1 MASTLTSTST
11 SCPSDH
17 LGWASVPLDVLFV
30 ILNKLSEY
38 VDHVRVAGVCKG
50 WRSIAKL
57 YNNSTQRWHRVLPPM
72 LLFPEN
78 SKGKSRN
85 IHSRTKMR
93 GVLYG
98 VSEGK
103 TYENI
108 QLSLPSLISRTKTKR
123 YFFGCGH
130 GWLAQVEHRPQCHI
144 TLLNPFRKF
153 EIVSLPPLDI
163 DAGSFAPQKVK
174 NIKVILSAVPN
185 LNRDNYVVVAFSMY
199 GKNRIAFF
207 KGGQKD
213 WTYTFGPYRFIDTI
227 FCKGD
232 LYAVECSGS
241 TLRVSVFN
249 VQSIFAKK
257 AHSWQKP
264 MARLV
269 IETPRFSRF
278 GYLVES
284 TLGNLFYIQKRWRP
298 ENGRIPRNDKRPPAK
313 VMFSVYELAFS
324 IDEGQ
329 LMAEAVEVTS
339 IGDEVLF
346 VGDNQTSASVLASY
360 FPGCQ
365 RNSIYYADAVLNF
378 AAGPFRRYSVVPFDM
393 GIFNLDEKETTL
405 EYNYKKKRW
414 KPYILW
420 LTPPVEG
427 L

>member
-38 VDHVRVAGVCKG
+38 VDHVRVAGVFKG

-153 EIVSLPPLDI
+153 ESVSLPPLDI

-213 WTYTFGPYRFIDTI
+213 WTYTFGPYRFIDAI

-313 VMFSVYELAFS
+313 TSYVSDYADWASLPQEVVFFILDKVLEPLDQVFVAAVCKEWRSVAKDHNNSMQRWRPKF
-324 IDEGQ
+324 
-329 LMAEAVEVTS
+329 EVVS
-339 IGDEVLF
+339 LPPLPRLGSFLSRKN
-346 VGDNQTSASVLASY
+346 DNQSQPEISRACAKVNWRS
-360 FPGCQ
+360 
-365 RNSIYYADAVLNF
+365 
-378 AAGPFRRYSVVPFDM
+378 
-393 GIFNLDEKETTL
+393 
-405 EYNYKKKRW
+405 
-414 KPYILW
+414 
-420 LTPPVEG
+420 
-427 L
+427 